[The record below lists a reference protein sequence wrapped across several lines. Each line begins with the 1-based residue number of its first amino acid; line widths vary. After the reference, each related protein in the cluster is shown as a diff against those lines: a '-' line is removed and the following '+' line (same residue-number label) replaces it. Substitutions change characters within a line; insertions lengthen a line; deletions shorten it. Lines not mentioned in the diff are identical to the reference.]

1 MRDIAVTRVIE
12 AVSRL
17 VREANTEL
25 PEDVLTALRRARE
38 AEVSE
43 AGQQVLDAILENAR
57 IAAAEKIPLCQDTGA
72 AVVMM
77 EIGQEVHISGGDLY
91 AAVNEGVRRG
101 YVDGFLRKSMVI
113 RPYSARTN
121 TGDNAPAIIHT
132 DIVPGDGLKISIIP
146 KGGGSENMT
155 RLFML
160 PPHAGRQ
167 GVTDCIVR
175 AVDEAGSNPCPPI
188 IVGIGIGGTAE
199 TALLLSKKALLR
211 LVGEPSTDPETAA
224 LEKEILESVNRLG
237 IGPMGYGGR
246 ITALAVHAEV
256 AAAHLASLPVGVNLQ
271 CHSLRRKEVRL

>member
-1 MRDIAVTRVIE
+1 MREIAVTRVIE

-17 VREANTEL
+17 VREANTDL
-25 PEDVLTALRRARE
+25 PDDVLAALRRARE

-91 AAVNEGVRRG
+91 AAVNEGVRQG
-101 YVDGFLRKSMVI
+101 YRDGFLRKSMVTQ
-113 RPYSARTN
+113 PYSTRTN

-132 DIVPGDGLKISIIP
+132 DIVPGDGLKIIVMP

-155 RLFML
+155 RLAML
-160 PPHAGRQ
+160 SPNAGRQ
-167 GVTDCIVR
+167 GVTDFIMR
-175 AVDEAGSNPCPPI
+175 AVDEAGSNPCPPVV
-188 IVGIGIGGTAE
+188 VGIGIGGTAE

-211 LVGEPSTDPETAA
+211 RIGEPSPDPETAA
-224 LEKEILESVNRLG
+224 LEKEILEGVNRLG

-246 ITALAVHAEV
+246 VTALAVHIEV
-256 AAAHLASLPVGVNLQ
+256 AAAHLASLPVAVNLQ